1 VERGH
6 RNLSL
11 RRQCELLG
19 VNRTS
24 LYYQS
29 VGESEEN
36 LLLMR
41 RLDEPYT
48 RTPFYGSRRMTAWLR
63 GQGYDVNRK
72 RMARLMRLMGLEA
85 IYPKPK
91 LSQPGEGHKIYP
103 YLLEGVEVNRVNQV
117 WSTDITYIRMAHGFV
132 YLVAVMDWF
141 SRFVLSWMLS
151 LTMELDFC
159 LAALK
164 RALRRG
170 RPEIFNSDQGPQ
182 FTSNDFTG
190 ELKQRDIAISM
201 DGRGR
206 CLDNIFI
213 ERLWRSLKYE
223 EVYLK
228 DYAVVAEAQEGIG
241 RYLRFYNHQ
250 RLHSSL
256 AYRTPAS
263 IYLGRG

>member
-6 RNLSL
+6 PNLSL

-24 LYYQS
+24 LYYPS

-41 RLDEPYT
+41 RLDEQYT

-103 YLLEGVEVNRVNQV
+103 YLLEGVR
-117 WSTDITYIRMAHGFV
+117 
-132 YLVAVMDWF
+132 
-141 SRFVLSWMLS
+141 
-151 LTMELDFC
+151 
-159 LAALK
+159 
-164 RALRRG
+164 
-170 RPEIFNSDQGPQ
+170 
-182 FTSNDFTG
+182 
-190 ELKQRDIAISM
+190 
-201 DGRGR
+201 
-206 CLDNIFI
+206 
-213 ERLWRSLKYE
+213 
-223 EVYLK
+223 
-228 DYAVVAEAQEGIG
+228 
-241 RYLRFYNHQ
+241 
-250 RLHSSL
+250 
-256 AYRTPAS
+256 
-263 IYLGRG
+263 